1 MPRVRN
7 AVAAAALT
15 AGLVFAA
22 APASAQT
29 PTTPTPTS
37 QPPTTQQQQVPQYE
51 RFGPMGR
58 HRMDWD
64 DRGDGNERGRG
75 MPGPGA
81 FRAGGRDGGWGL
93 LWLAAAGLGALV
105 VLAVGALIGFLIG
118 RGRGRRR
125 NDTPAAPPQYAP
137 VPAQPAAV
145 AAAPVYT
152 PPAAPPAATVD
163 TGVVEEPGT
172 PADS

>member
-118 RGRGRRR
+118 RGRRR

-152 PPAAPPAATVD
+152 PPPPAATVD